1 MLCLPWLRS
10 FFVLERLSFDLIS
23 LRVMTRDVIASGA
36 KGAIRDVLQGPPGL
50 RGRRKR
56 AVSVFAL
63 LMTLGFQFLSPLL
76 TSKEQVPNVRPAED
90 QSQPSS
96 VAKKD
101 TTKTSALF
109 GLKTMFSSCPLDLT

>member
-10 FFVLERLSFDLIS
+10 FFVLETLSFDLVS

-36 KGAIRDVLQGPPGL
+36 KGAIRDVLKGPPGL

-63 LMTLGFQFLSPLL
+63 PMTLGFQFLIPLL
-76 TSKEQVPNVRPAED
+76 ASKEQGPTVRTAED
-90 QSQPSS
+90 QTQPH
-96 VAKKD
+96 
-101 TTKTSALF
+101 L
-109 GLKTMFSSCPLDLT
+109 

>member
-10 FFVLERLSFDLIS
+10 FFALETLSFDLVS

-36 KGAIRDVLQGPPGL
+36 KGAICDVLKGPPGL

-56 AVSVFAL
+56 GVSVFAL
-63 LMTLGFQFLSPLL
+63 PMTLGFQFLIPLL
-76 TSKEQVPNVRPAED
+76 ASKEQVPNVRTAED
-90 QSQPSS
+90 QTQPSS

-109 GLKTMFSSCPLDLT
+109 WLKTMFSFCPLDLT